1 MCFTKNDVTLGSG
14 GVGRATG
21 YQNYH
26 KTYLGVAR
34 NTHNDV
40 WDTLEAF
47 PRLSSVFLLILPFWS
62 SMEVD
67 LRISS
72 ELTLSY

>member
-1 MCFTKNDVTLGSG
+1 MLATKNYVTLGSG

-47 PRLSSVFLLILPFWS
+47 PRLSSGFFAYFTDFAAARMEEKLPNS
-62 SMEVD
+62 
-67 LRISS
+67 L
-72 ELTLSY
+72 

>member
-1 MCFTKNDVTLGSG
+1 MLATKNDVTLGSG

-47 PRLSSVFLLILPFWS
+47 PRLSSVFFLLILAFWS

-72 ELTLSY
+72 E

>member
-1 MCFTKNDVTLGSG
+1 MLATKNDVTLGSG

-34 NTHNDV
+34 TTQNDV
-40 WDTLEAF
+40 RDTLEVSLRSPPVF
-47 PRLSSVFLLILPFWS
+47 FVNFTVLSIPPSRFL
-62 SMEVD
+62 
-67 LRISS
+67 
-72 ELTLSY
+72 